1 MNLHTVLKCFTLS
14 TAQGS
19 RDRRQYHGQC
29 KYDYHN
35 GGKDLT
41 FFVII
46 EHIYHLTFRS
56 IFYMFMPVLASCFIL
71 VGAIAIFGK
80 KGENSMKEKLE
91 KFQERERA
99 ANEVRRKPL
108 DDLDYLTVPDEFL
121 SFPSDEA
128 SHDATEG
135 RRILESLKSEK
146 IVNLTG
152 LSNTDLKER
161 YGVANLPD
169 LMRFDQNYTSLV
181 RALQMYAAYLSEAG
195 YEDQAVKLL
204 EYAVESRSDVSS
216 SYRLLG
222 KLYVKNGRS
231 SELDKLIQKATEL
244 NSPLTASIVRSLEDM
259 KDPSLRSG

>member
-1 MNLHTVLKCFTLS
+1 
-14 TAQGS
+14 
-19 RDRRQYHGQC
+19 
-29 KYDYHN
+29 
-35 GGKDLT
+35 
-41 FFVII
+41 
-46 EHIYHLTFRS
+46 
-56 IFYMFMPVLASCFIL
+56 MFMPVLASCFLL
-71 VGAIAIFGK
+71 VGAIAVFGK
-80 KGENSMKEKLE
+80 KGEKSMKDKLE

-99 ANEVRRKPL
+99 ANEVRRQPL
-108 DDLDYLTVPDEFL
+108 DDLDYLTIPDEFL

-135 RRILESLKSEK
+135 RRLLESLRSEK

-195 YEDQAVKLL
+195 HEDQAVKLL
-204 EYAVESRSDVSS
+204 EYAVESRSDVSA

-222 KLYVKNGRS
+222 ELYVKKGRS
-231 SELDKLIQKATEL
+231 TELDRLIQKASEL
-244 NSPLTASIVRSLEDM
+244 NSPMTSSIIRSLENM
-259 KDPSLRSG
+259 KDPSLRSTQAT